1 MKIKGV
7 DVSQWQGGINWD
19 SAKADGIKFAIVRLG
34 YRNRLDTYAPTN
46 IEELRRLGIHTEVYW
61 FLYWNGAT
69 IKENAQATAKYLDA
83 TKLPKTTRV
92 WCDLEYDSWTKAG
105 ETATKK
111 RCSDIMRE
119 YIDELARLGINRVG
133 IYTNE
138 DYARNY
144 IDWSRFEGLPVWFAN
159 YEGEPSCP
167 YLIHQAT
174 SKARVAGFV
183 GDVDIDY
190 ADSEA
195 LGITEE
201 EEQAMGIT
209 AKQILDTARSWLG
222 YDEASGKHWQI
233 VNGVY
238 NKYIRQ
244 HPTEGRGYCLSRDDA
259 WCDCFVSSLF
269 IKNGAV
275 DAIGAV
281 ECGCPNHIQKL
292 REAGLWK
299 GLTKPQPGD
308 IIFFDWQ
315 NGRNEWGSD
324 HVGIVETVNG
334 DTVITIEG
342 NRNNSVG
349 RRTLAWNAPEVV
361 GYARPRYTKQ
371 EATQTPQE
379 TAGDPGEWQTKSGA
393 PLRSEKLYDAVV
405 ECKNKI
411 QVYTGPGTK
420 NPRCKTF
427 GPFEDGHRLEVIDE
441 MKNGW
446 LFIRDTE
453 TDKRGFVSGKHV
465 LRISPQNTTGG
476 LSKAMRAVGTVTA
489 DDLNVRAW
497 AGTEHPTTSF
507 SPLAKGTKVTVCD
520 TIQAADGSDWHY
532 IKYNGKFG
540 FVSAKYI
547 TTQFDGSYF

>member
-19 SAKADGIKFAIVRLG
+19 SAKADGVKFAIVRLG

-46 IEELRRLGIHTEVYW
+46 IEELRRLGIHTEIYW

-69 IKENAQATAKYLDA
+69 IKENAEATAKYLNA

-92 WCDLEYDSWTKAG
+92 WVDLEYDSWTKAG

-159 YEGEPSCP
+159 YEGEPSRP

-174 SKARVAGFV
+174 SKGRVAGFV

-190 ADSEA
+190 ADSEE

-201 EEQAMGIT
+201 EDKKMAT
-209 AKQILDTARSWLG
+209 VKNILDTARGWLG
-222 YDEASGKHWQI
+222 YSEESGRWWNI
-233 VNGVY
+233 VEGVY
-238 NKYIRQ
+238 NNYIRN
-244 HPTEGRGYCLSRDDA
+244 HKGAGRSYCLQRSDP
-259 WCDCFVSSLF
+259 WCDCFVSSVF
-269 IKNGAV
+269 IKSGAV
-275 DAIGAV
+275 DALGGV
-281 ECGCPNHIQKL
+281 ECGCPNHIQIFKNTGRWL
-292 REAGLWK
+292 GKTRPKA
-299 GLTKPQPGD
+299 GD
-308 IIFFDWQ
+308 IIFFDW
-315 NGRNEWGSD
+315 GGDGVSD
-324 HVGIVETVNG
+324 HVGIVESINGETV
-334 DTVITIEG
+334 TTIEG
-342 NRNNSVG
+342 NKNDSVE
-349 RRTLAWNAPEVV
+349 RRTLAWNSPTVY
-361 GYARPRYTKQ
+361 GYARPTYDA
-371 EATQTPQE
+371 EETPQE
-379 TAGDPGEWQTKSGA
+379 PQESTGEPGEWQTKSGN
-393 PLRSEKLYDAVV
+393 PLNETKLYDAVV

-420 NPRCKTF
+420 NPKCKTF
-427 GPFEDGHRLEVIDE
+427 GPFEDGHRLEVLDE

-446 LFIRDTE
+446 LFIRDPE

-465 LRISPQNTTGG
+465 LRVNDAPTTGA
-476 LSKAMRAVGTVTA
+476 LSKTEKRKGTVTA
-489 DDLNVRAW
+489 DALNVRAW

-507 SPLAKGTKVTVCD
+507 SPLKEGEKIAICD
-520 TIQAADGSDWHY
+520 TIKDSKGEDWYY
-532 IKYNGKFG
+532 IKKDGKFG

-547 TTQFDGSYF
+547 D